1 MITNLLIYLIP
12 PKTEGVAVVTLVQ
25 SILKNVEDRE
35 KEPTKNGIEN
45 GEKNEP
51 RDCFSRLD
59 WNLTEEINSAI
70 AIAAQNMNK

>member
-1 MITNLLIYLIP
+1 M
-12 PKTEGVAVVTLVQ
+12 TLVQ

-35 KEPTKNGIEN
+35 NESTKNGIEN
-45 GEKNEP
+45 GGKNESK
-51 RDCFSRLD
+51 DCYSRLD